1 MKKLLSQIVSAIA
14 GLWASTLLLPEV
26 VVRTYPDSNFFG
38 FSLTDQWQM
47 FLVLGLFLGLLN
59 YFVKPLLKTLA
70 LPLEIITLGL
80 FTIVISAGLIWF
92 LDKILDELHVPW
104 FYPLFYTTLIIFVL
118 NLIIS
123 RLLIKSEH

>member
-1 MKKLLSQIVSAIA
+1 MELLSQIVSAIA

>member
-118 NLIIS
+118 NLII
-123 RLLIKSEH
+123 

>member
-80 FTIVISAGLIWF
+80 FTVVINMGLIWLLDVMFEEIRVPMF
-92 LDKILDELHVPW
+92 L
-104 FYPLFYTTLIIFVL
+104 PLSTGPGSMDFP
-118 NLIIS
+118 S
-123 RLLIKSEH
+123 AR